1 MKITCF
7 LLFLLLFCD
16 FCGSKVHIT
25 SFEDNIRK
33 GSATARCVFQF
44 SYNDKAVKEVD
55 ISCYDVSK
63 VMTVNYAHTSDTLH
77 TISIRFKILKNGK
90 TKVYKGKTKIVRG
103 ITYFQNKSYCKPL
116 LCMNYQDAQFKG

>member
-1 MKITCF
+1 MKMTCF

-16 FCGSKVHIT
+16 ICESKVYST

-63 VMTVNYAHTSDTLH
+63 VMTVNYAHTTDTLH
-77 TISIRFKILKNGK
+77 IISIRFKILKNGK
-90 TKVYKGKTKIVRG
+90 TKVYKGKTKIVKG
-103 ITYFQNKSYCKPL
+103 IYYFPKVISNLSC
-116 LCMNYQDAQFKG
+116 A

>member
-1 MKITCF
+1 MKTTCF

-16 FCGSKVHIT
+16 SCGSKVHIT

-63 VMTVNYAHTSDTLH
+63 VMTVNYAHTTDTLH

-103 ITYFQNKSYCKPL
+103 ITYFQNKSECKPL
-116 LCMNYQDAQFKG
+116 LCMKYQDAQFKG